1 MPNEYEKDHR
11 ALIQE
16 ALNDPLARI
25 PERLKSCYY
34 EHQKALNLKY
44 LLQVNLIAQFAYV
57 VYTLA
62 DILVLTDI
70 RTLLIV
76 SKLGFA
82 VVMTLITIWIYNHYQ
97 NLPLFDL
104 LLPTSII
111 GASSIWFFNLNIS
124 ESPYTL
130 IYQYASLVFIV
141 LANLCVQVRFRPSL
155 ITTSLI
161 TLVIYTGV
169 YFNTYGD
176 AYQILLFSLIYI
188 HVLIFSVYISWN
200 STLKSRTVF
209 LHHLLNDYHRKAFE
223 KLAHTDALTG
233 LNNRRYF
240 ESLATQHVHAN
251 FESPNPTTL
260 LVFDVDH
267 FKQINDSYGHD
278 IGDRVLQM
286 IADVSSKE
294 MRHSDILARYG
305 GEEFIALLT
314 GTNSDDAVKIAERLR
329 KRIENIEVN
338 LTDGRQFHFTVSIG
352 ITILETF
359 ETDLN
364 VLIKQA
370 DIALYQAKANGRNRV
385 EHYDPSMDQSAI
397 QNMKRSW
404 NIESDVKMI
413 VE

>member
-25 PERLKSCYY
+25 PERLKSYYY

-124 ESPYTL
+124 ESSYTL

-188 HVLIFSVYISWN
+188 PVLIFSVYISWN

-329 KRIENIEVN
+329 KRIENIVVN
-338 LTDGRQFHFTVSIG
+338 LTDGRRFHFTVSIG

-397 QNMKRSW
+397 HNMKRSW

>member
-25 PERLKSCYY
+25 PQRLKSYYY

-188 HVLIFSVYISWN
+188 PVLIFSVYISWN

-251 FESPNPTTL
+251 FESLNPTTL

-329 KRIENIEVN
+329 KHIENIVVN

-385 EHYDPSMDQSAI
+385 EHYDPSMDQSAVH
-397 QNMKRSW
+397 NMKRSW

>member
-1 MPNEYEKDHR
+1 AESKRNPQGSRLR
-11 ALIQE
+11 AF
-16 ALNDPLARI
+16 AFRI
-25 PERLKSCYY
+25 P
-34 EHQKALNLKY
+34 H
-44 LLQVNLIAQFAYV
+44 
-57 VYTLA
+57 
-62 DILVLTDI
+62 
-70 RTLLIV
+70 
-76 SKLGFA
+76 
-82 VVMTLITIWIYNHYQ
+82 
-97 NLPLFDL
+97 
-104 LLPTSII
+104 
-111 GASSIWFFNLNIS
+111 LNI
-124 ESPYTL
+124 
-130 IYQYASLVFIV
+130 VKV
-141 LANLCVQVRFRPSL
+141 V
-155 ITTSLI
+155 
-161 TLVIYTGV
+161 GV
-169 YFNTYGD
+169 CQGD

-188 HVLIFSVYISWN
+188 PVLIFSVYISWN

-294 MRHSDILARYG
+294 MRYSDILARYG

-385 EHYDPSMDQSAI
+385 EYYDPSMDQSAM

>member
-1 MPNEYEKDHR
+1 MPNEYEKNTR

-16 ALNDPLARI
+16 ALLDPLARI
-25 PERLKSCYY
+25 PLCLKSCYY
-34 EHQKALNLKY
+34 EHQKSLNLKY

-70 RTLLIV
+70 RTQLIV
-76 SKLGFA
+76 SKLSFA
-82 VVMTLITIWIYNHYQ
+82 IIITFITIWIYNHYQ

-111 GASSIWFFNLNIS
+111 GASMIWFINLNIS

-130 IYQYASLVFIV
+130 IYQYASLVFVV

-161 TLVIYTGV
+161 TAVIYVGV
-169 YFNTYGD
+169 YFNTHGD
-176 AYQILLFSLIYI
+176 AYQVLLFSLIYI
-188 HVLIFSVYISWN
+188 PVLIFSVYISWN

-209 LHHLLNDYHRKAFE
+209 LHHMLNDYNRKAFE

-240 ESLATQHVHAN
+240 ESLAKQHVQEH

-267 FKQINDSYGHD
+267 FKNINDSYGHD
-278 IGDRVLQM
+278 VGDRVLQM
-286 IADVSSKE
+286 IADVSHKE
-294 MRHSDILARYG
+294 MRHTDILARYG

-314 GTNSDDAVKIAERLR
+314 ATNSDDAIKIAERLR
-329 KRIENIEVN
+329 ARIANIVVKMN
-338 LTDGRQFHFTVSIG
+338 DGSDFGFTVSIG

-364 VLIKQA
+364 ILIKQA

-385 EHYDPSMDQSAI
+385 EHYDPSMDQLAVN
-397 QNMKRSW
+397 NMKRAW
-404 NIESDVKMI
+404 NIENKVKMI
-413 VE
+413 LE

>member
-188 HVLIFSVYISWN
+188 PVLIFSVYISWN

-385 EHYDPSMDQSAI
+385 EHYDPSMDQSAM

>member
-188 HVLIFSVYISWN
+188 PVLIFSVYISWN

-294 MRHSDILARYG
+294 MRYSDILARYG

>member
-25 PERLKSCYY
+25 PERLKSYYY

-188 HVLIFSVYISWN
+188 PVLIFSVYISWN

-294 MRHSDILARYG
+294 MRYSDILARYG

>member
-130 IYQYASLVFIV
+130 IYQYACWCL
-141 LANLCVQVRFRPSL
+141 LCL
-155 ITTSLI
+155 
-161 TLVIYTGV
+161 
-169 YFNTYGD
+169 
-176 AYQILLFSLIYI
+176 LIYACK
-188 HVLIFSVYISWN
+188 SVFAP
-200 STLKSRTVF
+200 R
-209 LHHLLNDYHRKAFE
+209 
-223 KLAHTDALTG
+223 
-233 LNNRRYF
+233 
-240 ESLATQHVHAN
+240 
-251 FESPNPTTL
+251 
-260 LVFDVDH
+260 
-267 FKQINDSYGHD
+267 
-278 IGDRVLQM
+278 
-286 IADVSSKE
+286 
-294 MRHSDILARYG
+294 
-305 GEEFIALLT
+305 
-314 GTNSDDAVKIAERLR
+314 
-329 KRIENIEVN
+329 
-338 LTDGRQFHFTVSIG
+338 
-352 ITILETF
+352 
-359 ETDLN
+359 
-364 VLIKQA
+364 
-370 DIALYQAKANGRNRV
+370 
-385 EHYDPSMDQSAI
+385 
-397 QNMKRSW
+397 
-404 NIESDVKMI
+404 
-413 VE
+413 

>member
-25 PERLKSCYY
+25 PERLKSYYY

-188 HVLIFSVYISWN
+188 PVLIFSVYISWN

-267 FKQINDSYGHD
+267 FKQINDRYGHD
-278 IGDRVLQM
+278 IGDQVLQT
-286 IADVSSKE
+286 IALNTHSE
-294 MRHSDILARYG
+294 MRQHDILARYG
-305 GEEFIALLT
+305 GEEFIAFLPETSL
-314 GTNSDDAVKIAERLR
+314 DEALKVAERLR
-329 KRIENIEVN
+329 HKIENIVID
-338 LTDGRQFHFTVSIG
+338 LDSQHRFSFSISIG
-352 ITILETF
+352 AAILESC
-359 ETDLN
+359 ETDLMT
-364 VLIKQA
+364 LIKQA

-385 EHYDPSMDQSAI
+385 EAYDPDLEQSLAGEM
-397 QNMKRSW
+397 QNW
-404 NIESDVKMI
+404 QVKPA
-413 VE
+413 